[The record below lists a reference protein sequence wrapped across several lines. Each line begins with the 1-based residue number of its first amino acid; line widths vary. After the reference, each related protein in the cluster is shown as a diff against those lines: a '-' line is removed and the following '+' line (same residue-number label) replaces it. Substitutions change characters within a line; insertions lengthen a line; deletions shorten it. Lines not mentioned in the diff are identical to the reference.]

1 MALGKPPVS
10 GVRATDPRAI
20 NGAIDN
26 IRRRLEAI
34 EAALGQTE
42 LVAQVAANQSTLQV
56 SNLAAQISSL
66 DQRVT
71 AIENTIDL
79 DIGSYTAGESILAGQ
94 GVVGISSNT
103 VGVADPS
110 DPTRMFGLIGV
121 AIDNGSVGSAVRVQ
135 RRGVYTVQGSPAFVT
150 GRAVYLGDLGLTQTP
165 DYEATALPIGVAV
178 SASQVFVLPDWPA
191 ILYPA
196 FSSGFADEYQ
206 RYLPVTYLA
215 AQGMADLEAQ
225 LNALPFSSGVDAHAL
240 VPVTLGGVAMLVY
253 AGDIAALGG
262 GSGGQT
268 SIQFKN
274 EGVDQGG
281 LGTISAVDFVGAG
294 VSASAVGPL
303 LTVTIPGGGSG
314 GGSIDDTLAIEV
326 LM

>member
-178 SASQVFVLPDWPA
+178 SVSQVFVLPDWPA

-206 RYLPVTYLA
+206 RYLPVTYYA
-215 AQGMADLEAQ
+215 AQGMIDLEAQ
-225 LNALPFSSGVDAHAL
+225 LNALPFSSGVEAYAL
-240 VPVTLGGVAMLVY
+240 VPVLNPGGEAVLVY
-253 AGDIAALGG
+253 ASDIAAMGG
-262 GSGGQT
+262 GGGFTQPQVMART
-268 SIQFKN
+268 
-274 EGVDQGG
+274 
-281 LGTISAVDFVGAG
+281 LGC
-294 VSASAVGPL
+294 
-303 LTVTIPGGGSG
+303 
-314 GGSIDDTLAIEV
+314 
-326 LM
+326 

>member
-10 GVRATDPRAI
+10 GVRTTDPRAV

-56 SNLAAQISSL
+56 SNLASQINSL

-71 AIENTIDL
+71 ALENAIDL
-79 DIGSYTAGESILAGQ
+79 DIGSYTAGETILAGQ
-94 GVVGISSNT
+94 GVVGISSST
-103 VGVADPS
+103 IGVADPS

-121 AIDNGSVGSAVRVQ
+121 ALDNGSAGAAIRVQ
-135 RRGVYTVQGSPAFVT
+135 RRGVYTVQGSPAYAT
-150 GRAVYLGDLGLTQTP
+150 GRAVYIGDSSFTQTP

-178 SASQVFVLPDWPA
+178 SASQVFILPDWPA
-191 ILYPA
+191 VLYPA

-215 AQGMADLEAQ
+215 AQGMIDLEAQ
-225 LNALPFSSGVDAHAL
+225 LNALPFNSGVEAYAL
-240 VPVTLGGVAMLVY
+240 VPVLNPGGEAVLVY
-253 AGDIAALGG
+253 ASDIAAMGG
-262 GSGGQT
+262 GGGPHNSLSGL
-268 SIQFKN
+268 
-274 EGVDQGG
+274 QGG
-281 LGTISAVDFVGAG
+281 APGEYYHLTAAEYATIGSSLTQSQVLARSLGA
-294 VSASAVGPL
+294 
-303 LTVTIPGGGSG
+303 
-314 GGSIDDTLAIEV
+314 
-326 LM
+326 

>member
-10 GVRATDPRAI
+10 GIRSTDPRSV

-34 EAALGQTE
+34 EAAFGQTE
-42 LVAQVAANQSTLQV
+42 LVAQVASNQSTLQV

-110 DPTRMFGLIGV
+110 DPTRMFGLLGV
-121 AIDNGSVGSAVRVQ
+121 ALDNGSTGSAVRVQ

-150 GRAVYLGDLGLTQTP
+150 GRAVYLGDAGLTQTP

-178 SASQVFVLPDWPA
+178 SASQVFVLPDWPS

-225 LNALPFSSGVDAHAL
+225 LNALPFSSGVEAYAL
-240 VPVTLGGVAMLVY
+240 VPVLNPGGEAVLVY
-253 AGDIAALGG
+253 ASDIAAMGG
-262 GSGGQT
+262 GGGFTQPQVMART
-268 SIQFKN
+268 
-274 EGVDQGG
+274 
-281 LGTISAVDFVGAG
+281 LGC
-294 VSASAVGPL
+294 
-303 LTVTIPGGGSG
+303 
-314 GGSIDDTLAIEV
+314 
-326 LM
+326 